1 MLTRLA
7 AQATGWPVLAFLLA
21 CSSSSPELPED
32 RNILYMAVGASDAV
46 GIGATPLSNGY
57 VFKIRDELE
66 KGWDVRLINLGVPA
80 ARTGRIEDAVQL
92 ALRSGA
98 DPDLVTIWVGANDL
112 IDGVDPDEFQDQL
125 DELLDALEDR
135 TDAALFIADL
145 PDLTQLPRFREDPS
159 ANVTRDRIEDFNE
172 AISEEAA
179 DHDATLVPL
188 SQEEVEDRY
197 VSDKDG
203 FHPNDAG
210 HRRIADLFLR
220 EIRPRLAAASPPAPL
235 AEG

>member
-1 MLTRLA
+1 MLMKPGAKVAGLLLST
-7 AQATGWPVLAFLLA
+7 VLLA
-21 CSSSSPELPED
+21 CSSSEPERAED

-46 GIGATPLSNGY
+46 GIGATPLTNGY

-66 KGWDVRLINLGVPA
+66 KGWDVRLLNLGIPG
-80 ARTGRIEDAVQL
+80 ARTGRIEDAVRL

-98 DPDLVTIWVGANDL
+98 NPDLATVWLGANDL
-112 IDGVDPDEFQDQL
+112 IDGVEADEFQDQL

-145 PDLTQLPRFREDPS
+145 PDLTQLPRFREDPIAS
-159 ANVTRDRIEDFNE
+159 VTRERIEEFNE
-172 AISEEAA
+172 AIAEEAA

-188 SQEEVEDRY
+188 SEEEVEDRY
-197 VSDKDG
+197 VSDEDG

-220 EIRPRLAAASPPAPL
+220 AIRPRLAAASPPQP
-235 AEG
+235 GG